1 MPNISPHIIVPFY
14 PRSQPIQTG
23 INSPLVDI
31 ALVEHITDL
40 PPNLLIQNILDRSRR
55 FFIQELLNILNSRRN
70 NREIRILVNNPL
82 VDRRRL
88 QKNDA
93 ILAHVIVVCSE
104 VFCHSIKH
112 INGKKIC
119 SFVIEHLLILCRK
132 KCVHPHGNLCKEYVE
147 GTTLIRSYRES
158 PHTDVEQTIRF
169 VCSHL
174 LELLEHRR
182 SITPVYRKLPL
193 ILGGEQSV
201 SADEPVRSINQ
212 YMDEMEKDDR
222 ILSASWHVGYIRH
235 DTDVA
240 GCGVVVIPSSNEF
253 RPYAEQKADELA
265 AYVWDRRHEFHYTG
279 LTQEPDEALQT
290 ALHCTG
296 KPAFLTDSGDNTT
309 SGAMGANTW
318 VLRQVLAK
326 PEALQGK
333 RVLFAAIQDP
343 AVYTLLAG
351 HTVGDTLPLTL
362 GMGLDSLTEPV
373 QLTVTLKHLGR
384 QEGTVLFAEH
394 GDFGGCATVS
404 VEGLPIDV
412 IVTDT
417 NHPFV
422 ERHQTLAAG
431 VDWMDYDVVI
441 VKTGYAFPEPTQQG
455 ALCVMSLTDGAT
467 LQDTRRLPFKRIM
480 RPMFP
485 VDDI

>member
-1 MPNISPHIIVPFY
+1 MIASLKRIGALIVKELHQVVRDPGNVGIAVILPAVLLLLFGY
-14 PRSQPIQTG
+14 GMSMDIKNVRIAYLAVPASGQSTSLETRLTLSKYFQTRRVF
-23 INSPLVDI
+23 SSHEAEELLRTHEVDAFI
-31 ALVEHITDL
+31 ALQSNAPDTLNGGITK
-40 PPNLLIQNILDRSRR
+40 IQ
-55 FFIQELLNILNSRRN
+55 
-70 NREIRILVNNPL
+70 
-82 VDRRRL
+82 
-88 QKNDA
+88 
-93 ILAHVIVVCSE
+93 IVV
-104 VFCHSIKH
+104 
-112 INGKKIC
+112 NG
-119 SFVIEHLLILCRK
+119 V
-132 KCVHPHGNLCKEYVE
+132 NANQA
-147 GTTLIRSYRES
+147 TLIRSYRES